1 MPEGTAQFTPLP
13 DSKPGQNNTTT
24 NTIYGQPCIHNPIG
38 LGLKKV
44 GHFRRETTLFLIDYF
59 YRNINYG
66 HPASKWLP
74 SNHPTSRC
82 VPHNHIMF
90 LKTHKTGGSTIV
102 NILFRY
108 GDSRNLTFALGPLVR
123 GGDHLGWPQRFRL
136 SSTLPFYRPLNILCS
151 HTVFNK
157 KPMNWL
163 FPREISKY
171 VTIIRNPV
179 DNFESLFN
187 YYHMGTSLG
196 LGDDPVVSLEKFLER
211 PSSAIINARN
221 PMMFDLGLNQKYF
234 QNYTAVT
241 NYINFLNKEFD
252 LVMIM
257 DYFDES
263 LILLKRLLCW
273 EIDDILNVKVNER
286 LDNEKASNLSD
297 RVKENIK
304 RWNKADVLLFTYFNA
319 TFWKKIEMEGSGF
332 YEDLS
337 AFREKRK
344 KLQQMCFENGTG
356 AVQEVFTGKI
366 VKSYST
372 RNDLNSSFKFL
383 CNRLIKNENSY
394 LDELRKKRKE
404 QLESAESET
413 EQTRID
419 DSTSWEVA
427 KDLQYVPVET

>member
-1 MPEGTAQFTPLP
+1 
-13 DSKPGQNNTTT
+13 
-24 NTIYGQPCIHNPIG
+24 
-38 LGLKKV
+38 
-44 GHFRRETTLFLIDYF
+44 
-59 YRNINYG
+59 
-66 HPASKWLP
+66 
-74 SNHPTSRC
+74 
-82 VPHNHIMF
+82 MF
-90 LKTHKTGGSTIV
+90 LKTHKTGGSTVV

-108 GDSRNLTFALGPLVR
+108 GDSRNLTFALGAY
-123 GGDHLGWPQRFRL
+123 HLDWPHRFRL
-136 SSTLPFYRPLNILCS
+136 SSTLPIYGQPNILCS

-234 QNYTAVT
+234 QSYTAVT
-241 NYINFLNKEFD
+241 KYINFLNKEFD

-263 LILLKRLLCW
+263 LILLKRLMCW
-273 EIDDILNVKVNER
+273 EIDDIIHVKVNER
-286 LDNEKASNLSD
+286 LDKERASYLSD

-304 RWNKADVLLFTYFNA
+304 LWNKADVLLFTYFNA
-319 TFWKKIEMEGSGF
+319 TFWRKIEMEGSGF

-337 AFREKRK
+337 AFRKRRL
-344 KLQQMCFENGTG
+344 KLQQMCFGNGTG

-372 RNDLNSSFKFL
+372 RNDLDSSFKFW
-383 CNRLIKNENSY
+383 CNRFTMREDSY
-394 LDELRKKRKE
+394 LNKLREKRKE
-404 QLESAESET
+404 QLESVEK
-413 EQTRID
+413 QTSIN
-419 DSTSWEVA
+419 DSISWDVS

>member
-1 MPEGTAQFTPLP
+1 
-13 DSKPGQNNTTT
+13 
-24 NTIYGQPCIHNPIG
+24 
-38 LGLKKV
+38 
-44 GHFRRETTLFLIDYF
+44 
-59 YRNINYG
+59 
-66 HPASKWLP
+66 
-74 SNHPTSRC
+74 
-82 VPHNHIMF
+82 MF

-179 DNFESLFN
+179 DTFESFFN
-187 YYHMGTSLG
+187 YYELGKVLG
-196 LGDDPVVSLEKFLER
+196 LGGDPVVSLEKFLER
-211 PSSAIINARN
+211 ASSFYNKFGAKKRSINARN
-221 PMMFDLGLNQKYF
+221 PMMFDLGLSQKYF

-273 EIDDILNVKVNER
+273 EIDDILHVKVNER
-286 LDNEKASNLSD
+286 LDKEKASNLSD

-337 AFREKRK
+337 AFRERRL

-383 CNRLIKNENSY
+383 CNRLIKTENDY
-394 LDELRKKRKE
+394 LDELRRMRRE
-404 QLESAESET
+404 QLKSEL
-413 EQTRID
+413 EKQTRID
-419 DSTSWEVA
+419 DSTSWNVA
-427 KDLQYVPVET
+427 KDLQYVPVEA

>member
-1 MPEGTAQFTPLP
+1 
-13 DSKPGQNNTTT
+13 
-24 NTIYGQPCIHNPIG
+24 
-38 LGLKKV
+38 
-44 GHFRRETTLFLIDYF
+44 
-59 YRNINYG
+59 
-66 HPASKWLP
+66 
-74 SNHPTSRC
+74 
-82 VPHNHIMF
+82 MF
-90 LKTHKTGGSTIV
+90 LKTHKTGGSTVV

-179 DNFESLFN
+179 DTFESLFN
-187 YYHMGTSLG
+187 YYHMGTCLG

-211 PSSAIINARN
+211 PPSFSVANKKHNIRN
-221 PMMFDLGLNQKYF
+221 PMMFDLGLSQKYF

-241 NYINFLNKEFD
+241 EYINFLNKEFD

-273 EIDDILNVKVNER
+273 EIDDILHVKVNER
-286 LDNEKASNLSD
+286 LDKEKASNLSD

-319 TFWKKIEMEGSGF
+319 TFWRKIEMEGSGF

-337 AFREKRK
+337 AFRQRRL

-356 AVQEVFTGKI
+356 AVQRIFGTKD
-366 VKSYST
+366 VKGYST
-372 RNDLNSSFKFL
+372 RKDLNSSLKFW
-383 CNRLIKNENSY
+383 CNRFTMREDSY
-394 LDELRKKRKE
+394 LDKLREKRKE
-404 QLESAESET
+404 QLESSDLEK
-413 EQTRID
+413 QTSID
-419 DSTSWEVA
+419 DSISWDVA

>member
-1 MPEGTAQFTPLP
+1 
-13 DSKPGQNNTTT
+13 
-24 NTIYGQPCIHNPIG
+24 
-38 LGLKKV
+38 
-44 GHFRRETTLFLIDYF
+44 
-59 YRNINYG
+59 
-66 HPASKWLP
+66 
-74 SNHPTSRC
+74 
-82 VPHNHIMF
+82 MF

-108 GDSRNLTFALGPLVR
+108 GDSRNLTFALGA
-123 GGDHLGWPQRFRL
+123 GHLAWPQRFRI
-136 SSTLPFYRPLNILCS
+136 SQVLPFYRQPNILCS
-151 HTVFNK
+151 HTVFSK
-157 KPMNWL
+157 KPLNWL
-163 FPREISKY
+163 FPREFSKY

-179 DNFESLFN
+179 NTFESSFN
-187 YYHMGTSLG
+187 YYKLGKVLG

-211 PSSAIINARN
+211 ASLFYNKFGAKKRSINARN
-221 PMMFDLGLNQKYF
+221 PMMFDLGLSQKYF

-241 NYINFLNKEFD
+241 KYINFLNKEFD

-273 EIDDILNVKVNER
+273 EIDDILHVKVNER
-286 LDNEKASNLSD
+286 LDKEKASNLSD

-319 TFWKKIEMEGSGF
+319 TFWEKIEMEGSGF

-337 AFREKRK
+337 AFRERRL

-356 AVQEVFTGKI
+356 AVQQVFKGKI
-366 VKSYST
+366 VKSYFT

-383 CNRLIKNENSY
+383 CNRVIKTENGY
-394 LDELRKKRKE
+394 LHELRRKRKKE
-404 QLESAESET
+404 LESELEK
-413 EQTRID
+413 QTRID
-419 DSTSWEVA
+419 DSTSWNVA

>member
-1 MPEGTAQFTPLP
+1 
-13 DSKPGQNNTTT
+13 
-24 NTIYGQPCIHNPIG
+24 
-38 LGLKKV
+38 
-44 GHFRRETTLFLIDYF
+44 
-59 YRNINYG
+59 
-66 HPASKWLP
+66 
-74 SNHPTSRC
+74 
-82 VPHNHIMF
+82 MF
-90 LKTHKTGGSTIV
+90 LKTHKTGGSTIA

-108 GDSRNLTFALGPLVR
+108 GDSRNLTFALGTS
-123 GGDHLGWPQRFRL
+123 HLAWPQRFRI
-136 SSTLPFYRPLNILCS
+136 SQVLPFYRQPNILCS

-157 KPMNWL
+157 KPLNWL

-179 DNFESLFN
+179 DTFESFFN
-187 YYHMGTSLG
+187 YYKLGKVLG
-196 LGDDPVVSLEKFLER
+196 LGGDPVVSLEKFLESA
-211 PSSAIINARN
+211 SSFYNKFGAKKRSINARN
-221 PMMFDLGLNQKYF
+221 PMMFDLGLSQKYF

-241 NYINFLNKEFD
+241 KYINFLNKEFD

-273 EIDDILNVKVNER
+273 EIDDILHVKVNER
-286 LDNEKASNLSD
+286 LDKEKASNLSD

-319 TFWKKIEMEGSGF
+319 TFWEKIEMEGSGF

-337 AFREKRK
+337 AFRERRL

-356 AVQEVFTGKI
+356 AVQQVFKGKI
-366 VKSYST
+366 VKSYFT

-383 CNRLIKNENSY
+383 CNRLIKTENGY
-394 LDELRKKRKE
+394 LHELRRKRKKE
-404 QLESAESET
+404 LESELEK
-413 EQTRID
+413 QTRID
-419 DSTSWEVA
+419 DSTSWNVA